1 MGQPLE
7 HIEEIAREE
16 SRDYP
21 YPGAAT
27 IRQLKAAR
35 SFVAATA
42 DPETLVN
49 VFVARNEQWAD
60 VTMLSA
66 YPAVPSTIEAVK
78 AILRGQNPKIPQI
91 PGLLYTLHEIMAA
104 AVQAE
109 RDKNQSELTAVA
121 RTLDTLGPLY
131 PTASA
136 RIEEAHRTLAAI
148 QQRYEAPPGLDCP
161 PRRRGGLCRRVPH
174 GLHPPG
180 AGRADGT
187 RGAPRYQAVA
197 VAFSLPCRITS
208 LRFSAHEIFVPPPLG
223 AGMDSQSGE

>member
-66 YPAVPSTIEAVK
+66 YPAVISTIEAVK
-78 AILRGQNPKIPQI
+78 AILRDQNPKIPQI
-91 PGLLYTLHEIMAA
+91 PGLLYTLHETMAA

-136 RIEEAHRTLAAI
+136 RIEEAPELWR
-148 QQRYEAPPGLDCP
+148 QSSRGMR
-161 PRRRGGLCRRVPH
+161 PRRDWIVRL
-174 GLHPPG
+174 
-180 AGRADGT
+180 D
-187 RGAPRYQAVA
+187 AVA
-197 VAFSLPCRITS
+197 
-208 LRFSAHEIFVPPPLG
+208 
-223 AGMDSQSGE
+223 DSVGESRMAYIRRALDERMAREGHHATRQ